1 MKQLD
6 TFTKAIILTLFTA
19 LPALAQESY
28 FNVPES
34 DVAEKNKFTVQQQFN
49 IQDFYRSLTT
59 INYGLG
65 KDWEIGANLLNLDY
79 YPRSRSF
86 QRNDS
91 TTENAY
97 SPLLLLN
104 AQKIF
109 KLGGH
114 FHVGLGGQAG
124 FNLTPDKGHQQFV
137 HYVYANLNKS
147 FRDDHYKITAGLYN
161 GHVRY
166 LGGDQVV
173 GFQTGFDA
181 GIFYQKLH
189 ILGDW
194 ISGQHDVGQLG
205 LGLEVYL
212 SKSLPLALGWQRN
225 NQDGS
230 SGLIVQLTYSPE

>member
-1 MKQLD
+1 MKNW
-6 TFTKAIILTLFTA
+6 FILTSSFLLVVFVSHTTY
-19 LPALAQESY
+19 AQESY

-34 DVAEKNKFTVQQQFN
+34 DVAEKSKFTVQQQFN

-59 INYGLG
+59 IDYGLG
-65 KDWEIGANLLNLDY
+65 KDFEIGANLLNLDY
-79 YPRSRSF
+79 YPSTRSF
-86 QRNDS
+86 QHNDS
-91 TTENAY
+91 STVSAY
-97 SPLLLLN
+97 APLLLIN

-109 KLGGH
+109 KLGSG
-114 FHVGLGGQAG
+114 FHIGLGGQAG
-124 FNLTPDKGHQQFV
+124 YNLTPDKGQHQFV

-147 FRDDHYKITAGLYN
+147 LYKDHYKITAGLYN

-166 LGGDQVV
+166 LGGGQLV

-189 ILGDW
+189 LLGDW

-212 SKSLPLALGWQRN
+212 SKSLPLALGWQRS

-230 SGLIVQLTYSPE
+230 SALIVQLTFSPE

>member
-1 MKQLD
+1 MKHC
-6 TFTKAIILTLFTA
+6 FTLFTGLLLA
-19 LPALAQESY
+19 LGACLPALAQESY

-59 INYGLG
+59 IDYGLG
-65 KDWEIGANLLNLDY
+65 KDWEVGANLLNLDY
-79 YPRSRSF
+79 YPKSRSF

-91 TTENAY
+91 STVSAY
-97 SPLLLLN
+97 APLLLLN
-104 AQKIF
+104 SQKIF
-109 KLGGH
+109 KLGNH
-114 FHVGLGGQAG
+114 FHIGLGGQAG
-124 FNLTPDKGHQQFV
+124 LNLTPDKGQQQFV

-147 FRDDHYKITAGLYN
+147 FLDDHYKITAGLYN

-173 GFQTGFDA
+173 GFQAGFDA

-194 ISGQHDVGQLG
+194 TSGQHDVGQLV
-205 LGLEVYL
+205 LGLEIYL
-212 SKSLPLALGWQRN
+212 SKSLPLALGWQRS

>member
-1 MKQLD
+1 MKNSFILSM
-6 TFTKAIILTLFTA
+6 AILSAIFTA
-19 LPALAQESY
+19 IPAVAQESY

-79 YPRSRSF
+79 YPKSRSF

-91 TTENAY
+91 NTVSAY
-97 SPLLLLN
+97 APLLLLN
-104 AQKIF
+104 SQKIF
-109 KLGGH
+109 KLGHH
-114 FHVGLGGQAG
+114 FHIGLGGQAG
-124 FNLTPDKGHQQFV
+124 LNLTPDKGQQQFV
-137 HYVYANLNKS
+137 HYVYANLNKT
-147 FRDDHYKITAGLYN
+147 FQDDHYKLTAGLYN

-166 LGGDQVV
+166 LGGDQAV
-173 GFQTGFDA
+173 GFQAGFDA

-205 LGLEVYL
+205 LGLEIYL
-212 SKSLPLALGWQRN
+212 SKSLPLALGWQRS

>member
-1 MKQLD
+1 MKNSFILSMALLLV
-6 TFTKAIILTLFTA
+6 TFSTISAV
-19 LPALAQESY
+19 AQESY

-34 DVAEKNKFTVQQQFN
+34 DVAEKNKFTVQQQVN

-59 INYGLG
+59 IDYGLG

-79 YPRSRSF
+79 YPRSHSF

-91 TTENAY
+91 NTVSAY
-97 SPLLLLN
+97 APLLLLN
-104 AQKIF
+104 SQKIV
-109 KLGGH
+109 KLGKH
-114 FHVGLGGQAG
+114 FHIGLGGQVG
-124 FNLTPDKGHQQFV
+124 LNLTPDKGQQQFV

-147 FRDDHYKITAGLYN
+147 FRDDHYKVTAGLYN

-166 LGGDQVV
+166 LGGDQAV
-173 GFQTGFDA
+173 GFQAGFDA

-194 ISGQHDVGQLG
+194 MSGNHDVGQLG

-212 SKSLPLALGWQRN
+212 TKSLPLALGWQRS